1 MEREPLGVAGAIGS
15 MRTLLACVAFA
26 TTTGLAQQPEP
37 KKPDEPKKFEPIE
50 VKAGEQDERKQSTA
64 AKIVVNRDEILK
76 YGDTT
81 ILDSMKRLPGVTV
94 VPGTRGGAGEIRMR
108 GLGSGY
114 TQILVNGEPMPPG
127 FAIESLPPDLINR
140 I

>member
-1 MEREPLGVAGAIGS
+1 MEREPLGIAGAIGS

-26 TTTGLAQQPEP
+26 TATGLAQQPEP
-37 KKPDEPKKFEPIE
+37 KKAEEPKKFEPIE

-81 ILDSMKRLPGVTV
+81 ILDAMQTLPRVTV
-94 VPGTRGGAGEIRMR
+94 VPRARGRAG
-108 GLGSGY
+108 
-114 TQILVNGEPMPPG
+114 
-127 FAIESLPPDLINR
+127 
-140 I
+140 